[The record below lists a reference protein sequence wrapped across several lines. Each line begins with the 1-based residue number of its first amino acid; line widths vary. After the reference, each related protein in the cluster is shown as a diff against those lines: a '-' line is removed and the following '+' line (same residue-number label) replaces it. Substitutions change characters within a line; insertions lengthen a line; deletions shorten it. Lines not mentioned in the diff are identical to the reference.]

1 MQGLLIEGVGLDAD
15 AAGVRGAA
23 CAHRPDAGRARRGA
37 SGRRLPALAAL
48 ALLVA
53 VGMLAHATLTA
64 PVAARPM
71 PASSGTVLSA
81 SR

>member
-15 AAGVRGAA
+15 VAGARGGA
-23 CAHRPDAGRARRGA
+23 CSHRPDAGPARRGA
-37 SGRRLPALAAL
+37 WSRRLPALAAL

-64 PVAARPM
+64 PVTARPM
-71 PASSGTVLSA
+71 PASGGSVLSA